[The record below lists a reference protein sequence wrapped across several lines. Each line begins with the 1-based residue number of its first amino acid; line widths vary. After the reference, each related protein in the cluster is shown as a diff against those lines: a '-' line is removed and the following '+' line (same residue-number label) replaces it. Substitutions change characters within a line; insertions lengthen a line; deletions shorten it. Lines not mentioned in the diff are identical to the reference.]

1 MDPEQ
6 AGGVRPAHMFE
17 EGLAESAE
25 SNPGDRFGVDE
36 ATWARLARRIGRVH
50 LRQRLGIERDFEARV
65 FGQGL
70 NFFHIE
76 NWYSVHGLIRGALRI
91 LALHRR
97 GRRNARA
104 VRVRRNEIGVPGLA
118 PAFDG
123 YTILHITDPHLDMAE
138 DIPAVLAQAVGAL
151 EYDLCVITG
160 DFRARTYGAF
170 EAALKAAR
178 GVRAHLKGP
187 VLGVLGNHDTIRMVP
202 GLEGLGIGLLL
213 NESTMVERGGA
224 RLHIA
229 GVDDP
234 HYYRADNLERAA
246 ASIPEGEPALL
257 LAHSPEIYR
266 HAAHAGFDVVLCGHT
281 HGGQICLPG
290 GVPLMRNARCPR
302 AMCAGAWRY
311 HALQG
316 YTSVGS
322 GACVVDVRLNCPPEV
337 VLHRL
342 RAA

>member
-6 AGGVRPAHMFE
+6 AGGVPAAHIFE
-17 EGLAESAE
+17 EGLVEPAD
-25 SNPGDRFGVDE
+25 SNPAGRFGVDE
-36 ATWARLARRIGRVH
+36 ATWGRLARRLGRVH

-76 NWYSVHGLIRGALRI
+76 NWYSVHGVIRGALRV
-91 LALHRR
+91 LGLHRR

-104 VRVRRNEIGVPGLA
+104 VRVRRNEIAVSGLA
-118 PAFDG
+118 PPFDG
-123 YTILHITDPHLDMAE
+123 YTILHITDPHLDMSE
-138 DIPAVLAQAVGAL
+138 DISAALARAVGGL

-170 EAALKAAR
+170 DAALEAAR
-178 GVRAHLKGP
+178 GVRAHLNGP
-187 VLGVLGNHDTIRMVP
+187 ALGVLGNHDTICMVP
-202 GLEGLGIGLLL
+202 GLEGLGIDLLL
-213 NESTMVERGGA
+213 NESTVVERGGA
-224 RLHIA
+224 RLYIA

-234 HYYRADNLERAA
+234 HYYQADNLERAA
-246 ASIPEGEPALL
+246 ADIPEGAPALL

-266 HAAHAGFDVVLCGHT
+266 HAAHAGFDVMLCGHT

-290 GVPLMRNARCPR
+290 GLPLMRNARCPR
-302 AMCAGAWRY
+302 ALCAGPWRY